1 MDSVLELRKTVG
13 GEVKVLLH
21 GQISSESCS
30 VKFLLHFATVF
41 MWRYQK
47 YSVYFRRIKTSQ
59 TGTQHSAALTH
70 NFHIRLRKMGRFSAY
85 LSFLSPFVLVF
96 QRQTKRSR
104 RFERAQGRVT
114 RIRQCRSGALTS
126 AARLGYQLD
135 DRCPTQKLRKACF
148 ICTKL
153 ED

>member
-1 MDSVLELRKTVG
+1 MKLKSYSMVKYQ
-13 GEVKVLLH
+13 VKVVQLSFYFTLPLY
-21 GQISSESCS
+21 SCDVTRS
-30 VKFLLHFATVF
+30 TLYT
-41 MWRYQK
+41 
-47 YSVYFRRIKTSQ
+47 VYFRRIKTSQ

-135 DRCPTQKLRKACF
+135 DRCPTQKLRKARF